1 MFLFF
6 FAEATVF
13 NRVEI
18 AEMAGNGE
26 LAEFAEFDIIHGIER
41 EISCL
46 VTGKV
51 ALLFK

>member
-13 NRVEI
+13 NQVEI

-26 LAEFAEFDIIHGIER
+26 LAEFAEFDIIYGIEM
-41 EISCL
+41 EITCL
-46 VTGKV
+46 VTVKV
-51 ALLFK
+51 SLLFK